1 VVDHAKSRERALER
15 RLLMH
20 PARALRC
27 CDRCRCRARVRRS
40 ALAGAVG
47 PHPIRSVDVL
57 PLDLALWTEAGYD
70 ANPEELRGTAEQELM
85 NDALDTLE
93 ARSYGIAAIIDW
105 NGNYNRG
112 HALPI
117 DGLAATLGALARY
130 DATATPS
137 GGLAVPYVPVRL
149 GTATGADA
157 TLYVGGWAYVGN
169 HPEGTGS
176 KIASGILTTLVVVV
190 AVVAV
195 VAIVASLGKHGGGL
209 GGLGHGGG
217 GGGHAAAHGAV
228 AMSRLH
234 FGSGAHAAR
243 VATDVALDLADA
255 FGHAAIGANP
265 HPDWPADPALPH
277 AGDSQMFLEMTLVDN
292 HTGLALW
299 HAHQLMPANAASSHD
314 LERVA
319 HDLMASLPPA
329 TR

>member
-1 VVDHAKSRERALER
+1 VRCIAAIVAATVLGCGATPW
-15 RLLMH
+15 
-20 PARALRC
+20 PAPISAT
-27 CDRCRCRARVRRS
+27 AVR
-40 ALAGAVG
+40 
-47 PHPIRSVDVL
+47 PQPIRSVDVL

-70 ANPEELRGTAEQELM
+70 ASPEQLRGTAEAELM
-85 NDALDTLE
+85 NAAVGTLE
-93 ARSYGIAAIIDW
+93 ARSYGIDAIIDW

-112 HALPI
+112 RALPT

-137 GGLAVPYVPVRL
+137 GNGLAVPYVPVQL

-157 TLYVGGWAYVGN
+157 TLYIGGWAYVAN
-169 HPEGTGS
+169 HHEGTGS
-176 KIASGILTTLVVVV
+176 KIANGILTTLVVVV

-195 VAIVASLGKHGGGL
+195 VAIIASLGKHGGGL
-209 GGLGHGGG
+209 GALGGG
-217 GGGHAAAHGAV
+217 GGGGAAHAAAHGAV

-234 FGSGAHAAR
+234 FGGGLRVAR
-243 VATDVALDLADA
+243 VATDVALNLADA

-265 HPDWPADPALPH
+265 HPDWPDDPALPH
-277 AGDSQMFLEMTLVDN
+277 AGEPQMFLEMTLIDN
-292 HTGLALW
+292 RTGLALW
-299 HAHQLMPANAASSHD
+299 HAHQVMPANAASSHD